1 MATRDQASEIL
12 KRLEEG
18 TDQIYSRYENLIR
31 ASDARYDQQIRV
43 LDRDY
48 ADAAN
53 QASAR
58 AKIDLKN
65 TLEKMADGG
74 YVRSGET
81 VQAHLSSNAARSSAL
96 ATLAAQ
102 KNKDRASFETQKSS
116 AALEL
121 SAKGQEEAERWRDN
135 MMESYRDQINR
146 DREFEAAEKQRV
158 LENQLKQQ
166 ELSLKQ
172 QAASSGSS
180 SGSSSDSDYT
190 GIVPKKSAYDYLKEI
205 VDRYTTYSPQ
215 KDYKVVD
222 RKAILQALN
231 HMIRDTNLS
240 RQYRYELYLYGKTMG
255 YIPTK

>member
-18 TDQIYSRYENLIR
+18 TDQIYSRYESLIR
-31 ASDARYDQQIRV
+31 ASDARYDQQIRD
-43 LDRDY
+43 LDRDFV
-48 ADAAN
+48 DAAN

-65 TLEKMADGG
+65 TLEKMADSG

-102 KNKDRASFETQKSS
+102 KEKNQADFETQKAS

-121 SAKGQEEAERWRDN
+121 SAKAQEEADNWRED
-135 MMESYRDQINR
+135 MMEAYRDQQNR
-146 DREFEAAEKQRV
+146 DREFEAAEKQRA

-166 ELSLKQ
+166 EIAAKKESLSSSSSEND
-172 QAASSGSS
+172 SSG
-180 SGSSSDSDYT
+180 
-190 GIVPKKSAYDYLKEI
+190 IQPKKSAYDYLKEI
-205 VDRYTTYSPQ
+205 VDRYTTYSPK

-222 RKAILQALN
+222 RKAILSALN
-231 HMIRDTNLS
+231 RIVRDTNLS
-240 RQYRYELYLYGKTMG
+240 VQYRYELYLYGKTMG
-255 YIPTK
+255 YIPAE